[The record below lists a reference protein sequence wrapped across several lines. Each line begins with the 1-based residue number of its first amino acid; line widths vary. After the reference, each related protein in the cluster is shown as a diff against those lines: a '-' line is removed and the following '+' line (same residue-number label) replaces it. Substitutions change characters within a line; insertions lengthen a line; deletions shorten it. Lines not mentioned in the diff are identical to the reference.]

1 MYFSNGVGNL
11 YVADSDNQTIRR
23 ISPTGAV
30 STIAGQ
36 VGKQGYQDS
45 TSGGVALFGL
55 PRAIAVDGAGYLYV
69 TDTNTIRR
77 INTSSI
83 SFPVET
89 LAGLFTRSGYVDG
102 LGNGALF
109 NELLGIAVDASGNL
123 YLADDANKAIR
134 LIQRALP

>member
-1 MYFSNGVGNL
+1 M
-11 YVADSDNQTIRR
+11 
-23 ISPTGAV
+23 
-30 STIAGQ
+30 
-36 VGKQGYQDS
+36 
-45 TSGGVALFGL
+45 FGL